1 MREWTRRV
9 SEYYEEGFYTLPLN
23 SEIPEETKFYF
34 AGERVLMRS
43 MFNSPFTNI
52 QVGFLIDLILFP
64 HLIKSQ
70 VLEKSSKVG
79 DRRKGPFQ
87 NHPKHPFTWNVA

>member
-1 MREWTRRV
+1 MTALNLSFHFVNVKLECEDELREWTRRV
-9 SEYYEEGFYTLPLN
+9 SEYFFHEEGFQTLPPN

-52 QVGFLIDLILFP
+52 QVGFF
-64 HLIKSQ
+64 
-70 VLEKSSKVG
+70 
-79 DRRKGPFQ
+79 
-87 NHPKHPFTWNVA
+87 N

>member
-1 MREWTRRV
+1 MKEWTRRV
-9 SEYYEEGFYTLPLN
+9 SEYFFHEEGFYTLPLN

-52 QVGFLIDLILFP
+52 QVGSL
-64 HLIKSQ
+64 
-70 VLEKSSKVG
+70 
-79 DRRKGPFQ
+79 
-87 NHPKHPFTWNVA
+87 N

>member
-1 MREWTRRV
+1 M
-9 SEYYEEGFYTLPLN
+9 PLN

-52 QVGFLIDLILFP
+52 QVGFLIDLIRFP
-64 HLIKSQ
+64 NLIKSQ

-87 NHPKHPFTWNVA
+87 TISS